1 MKKLDR
7 RIARTR
13 QSLNEA
19 LVTLSLD
26 AGYENI
32 TIRDITNEADVG
44 YATFFRHFKSKD
56 DLFVSCLTGVLAE
69 LDSELKP
76 NMTPYEEAVAM
87 FDFIRKRRRIFLVA
101 STMPRDHPAL
111 AEATVGVRE
120 MIRARYTAVEKNAIP
135 MDFSIDYLLYAVW
148 DLIQWWL
155 SEGSRY
161 SPEYMATIQA
171 ELIVKATEQVALEH
185 RTQRVGEEAEE

>member
-1 MKKLDR
+1 M
-7 RIARTR
+7 
-13 QSLNEA
+13 NEA
-19 LVTLSLD
+19 LITLSLE

-32 TIRDITNEADVG
+32 TIRDITKEADVG
-44 YATFFRHFKSKD
+44 YATFFRHYKSKD

-69 LDSELKP
+69 LDGELKP

-87 FDFIRKRRRIFLVA
+87 FDFIRARRRIFLVA
-101 STMPRDHPAL
+101 STMRRDYPAL
-111 AEATVGVRE
+111 ATATESVRE
-120 MIRARYTAVEKNAIP
+120 MVRARYAQVGKNAIP
-135 MDFSIDYLLYAVW
+135 VDFSIDYLLYAVW

-185 RTQRVGEEAEE
+185 RTQRQGELTEEQPAG